1 MCAEVLLYLF
11 HSLKWHSAV
20 FKESLCSFQ
29 DFLLP
34 FQRQCLKQY
43 KVIARASEV
52 RRSAFWCYLSTSLSP
67 TAEQLAA
74 WGMRH
79 NSDRHK
85 FFTRLNN
92 HNKSGEQF
100 SLQYVEF
107 LRWISV
113 SFWIK
118 KNISMIFFFPLKWNI
133 LLWEKKYHHWN
144 PFQIPAN

>member
-43 KVIARASEV
+43 KVIARASEDLHSDV
-52 RRSAFWCYLSTSLSP
+52 IFLQVSHQLRSNSLP
-67 TAEQLAA
+67 GA
-74 WGMRH
+74 WDTIQIGT
-79 NSDRHK
+79 NSS
-85 FFTRLNN
+85 LGSIIIINQE
-92 HNKSGEQF
+92 SSSLF
-100 SLQYVEF
+100 SML
-107 LRWISV
+107 
-113 SFWIK
+113 SFWGELVFLSELK
-118 KNISMIFFFPLKWNI
+118 KNSYVFFFPLRWNI

>member
-43 KVIARASEV
+43 KVIARASEDLHSDV
-52 RRSAFWCYLSTSLSP
+52 IFLQVSHQLQSNSLP
-67 TAEQLAA
+67 GA
-74 WGMRH
+74 WDTIQIGT
-79 NSDRHK
+79 NSS
-85 FFTRLNN
+85 LGSIIIINQE
-92 HNKSGEQF
+92 SSSLF
-100 SLQYVEF
+100 SML
-107 LRWISV
+107 
-113 SFWIK
+113 SFWGELVFLSELK

-144 PFQIPAN
+144 PFQIPAS